1 MPAALKIKL
10 RLEEDKR
17 LLEISQSKETGKRV
31 KQRAEAMRL
40 SSHGWKVSQISEYFD
55 WHEQT
60 VREIIQRW
68 KRDGEQGLYDLPKTG
83 RPKQW
88 QEEDL
93 KYIETCLEKDGHALN
108 ATTPIQWD
116 SSQSSLFNCFGCL
129 ILFISVGNSRPFPYP
144 PLFFS
149 NLLTRSLLSVTCLS
163 C

>member
-1 MPAALKIKL
+1 MPAALRIKL
-10 RLEEDKR
+10 SVEEDKR

-40 SSHGWKVSQISEYFD
+40 SSHGWKVAQIAAYFD

-68 KRDGEQGLYDLPKTG
+68 KRDGETGLYDLPKTG

-93 KYIETCLEKDGHALN
+93 KYIETCLEKDGQVYNSQQLSAKLQEERQV
-108 ATTPIQWD
+108 TL
-116 SSQSSLFNCFGCL
+116 SSDRARKLLKKGMGMETRANFPPRQTGSSNQSK
-129 ILFISVGNSRPFPYP
+129 
-144 PLFFS
+144 
-149 NLLTRSLLSVTCLS
+149 
-163 C
+163 